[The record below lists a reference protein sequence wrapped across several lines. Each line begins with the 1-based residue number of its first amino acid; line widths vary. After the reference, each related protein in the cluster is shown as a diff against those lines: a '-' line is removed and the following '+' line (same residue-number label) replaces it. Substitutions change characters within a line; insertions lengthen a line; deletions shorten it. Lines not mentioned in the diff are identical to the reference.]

1 MYTQNTKTIPS
12 PRQICPVKAYSG
24 SRGLGGGRG
33 GTMGLLVGQQR
44 NGTYCMAGHSCG
56 RGAKGFGQSCE
67 HACMLEEGESREEI
81 QERERGSTV
90 PFMRSRILSIG
101 SLHR

>member
-1 MYTQNTKTIPS
+1 MYTQNTKAIPP
-12 PRQICPVKAYSG
+12 PRQICPDKAYSG
-24 SRGLGGGRG
+24 PRGLGGG
-33 GTMGLLVGQQR
+33 GTMGLLVAQQR

-81 QERERGSTV
+81 QERKRGSTIPV
-90 PFMRSRILSIG
+90 MRSRIPSIG